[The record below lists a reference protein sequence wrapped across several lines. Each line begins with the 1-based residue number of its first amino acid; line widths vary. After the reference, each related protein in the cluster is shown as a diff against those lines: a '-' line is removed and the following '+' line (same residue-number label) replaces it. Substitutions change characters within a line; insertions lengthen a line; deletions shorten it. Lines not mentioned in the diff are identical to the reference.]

1 MLVQNT
7 KNFNKIPKRQ
17 QNINQA
23 SNNSIKTP
31 QKIAKL
37 KGPQVFQESSKKET

>member
-7 KNFNKIPKRQ
+7 KNFNETKNFNK
-17 QNINQA
+17 NINQA

-31 QKIAKL
+31 Q
-37 KGPQVFQESSKKET
+37 EDS